1 MNKPKLWTKDFI
13 IISLTNFFVHV
24 VFYLLMA
31 TVAIYVMSEY
41 QASSGMAGLTVGVY
55 VISALVA
62 RVFAGK
68 YLDRIGRKRALIGS
82 FVIFTISMLLHFGAN
97 SLIVLF
103 IIRFI
108 QGAAHGFLTTAAGA
122 VAADIIP
129 NERRGEG
136 TGYYAT
142 SMNLAMAIGPFLGI
156 YLSGYADFQMI
167 ILVGSII
174 AIIGFVSTLF
184 LQVPKVEY
192 SEEQVHKIS
201 GFNVRDYIELK
212 AVPISVLLFLV
223 TFAYSSLLAF
233 LSLYAEDIQLV
244 EVASFFFIVYAASL
258 IVSRPITGKWFDKY
272 GENRVTYPLL
282 VCMAIGLF
290 LLSQAHNGFLFLL
303 SAVFI
308 GIGYGTVQSNFLAIA
323 IKQSPPNR
331 TALATSTFFIFL
343 DLGSG
348 LGPYLLGI
356 VVGMMGFRHLY
367 FTAAIWILAC
377 TGIYYFVHGK
387 KAAAGRKEMV
397 RHSA

>member
-156 YLSGYADFQMI
+156 YISGYADFQMI

-174 AIIGFVSTLF
+174 AIIGFVSSLF
-184 LQVPKVEY
+184 LQVPKVEH
-192 SEEQVHKIS
+192 SEDQVHKIS

-282 VCMAIGLF
+282 LCMAIGLF

-367 FTAAIWILAC
+367 FTAAIWIIVC
-377 TGIYYFVHGK
+377 IGIYYFVHGK
-387 KAAAGRKEMV
+387 KVAARRKEMV